1 VVRVPMRGQF
11 IGLFMTKKF
20 GIFLVQ
26 VLWYLAS
33 LAVPENYFSSCA
45 LGPAAGIR
53 IPSPALRG
61 DLRVIP
67 VRVAT
72 RVRAGASPI
81 GIAS

>member
-1 VVRVPMRGQF
+1 MVRIPMRGQS
-11 IGLFMTKKF
+11 IGLFMAKEF
-20 GIFLVQ
+20 WVFLVQ

-33 LAVPENYFSSCA
+33 LAVPENYFSGCA

-61 DLRVIP
+61 DPQVIL
-67 VRVAT
+67 VGVAAHACA
-72 RVRAGASPI
+72 RASPF